1 MQCGR
6 SLTYQNKFTIIY
18 VTIVQTVENI
28 FEEQALDMLAYQTL
42 A

>member
-6 SLTYQNKFTIIY
+6 SLMYQNKFTIIY
-18 VTIVQTVENI
+18 VTIVQTVENV
-28 FEEQALDMLAYQTL
+28 FEGQALDMLAYQTL